1 MRPME
6 KIVGKEA
13 DKSQAMAGSQ
23 RHAPPDSGRVR
34 ANTIIAA
41 ALAVLEDG
49 KPRSAAA
56 LLRDGVA
63 SGAFRPS
70 QSADSLLA
78 DLARYIAHVTVRG
91 DQPEFVQDPKTH
103 EFRVNHPVDDWPEV
117 VLAPRPRNVA
127 PETLAV
133 ISEHLRNTATGTDPD
148 AFERAV
154 CDAFTLMG
162 FLATHIG
169 GNDAPDGTLDAP
181 LGPLG
186 YRAILECKTAR
197 SGVAVKVQP
206 SEPAKFREAHGA
218 TAAVIVAPD
227 VRQEAMFFGE
237 LKAHDVSFW
246 TIDDLIDALQN
257 DVDCYECRD
266 LFKAGPV
273 RERMRDLIWNRTH
286 GAEKR
291 ALVIRRML
299 QRQAFDAQRDL
310 VGRVRW
316 DEMPVLT
323 LDLAMVLVER
333 ALRIAGVSGG
343 ATRDEIRAAMD
354 DLVRSFDAV
363 AIPEKDGIIVRTAG
377 RSIAAPPA

>member
-1 MRPME
+1 
-6 KIVGKEA
+6 
-13 DKSQAMAGSQ
+13 
-23 RHAPPDSGRVR
+23 
-34 ANTIIAA
+34 
-41 ALAVLEDG
+41 VLEDG
-49 KPRSAAA
+49 KPRNAAA
-56 LLRDGVA
+56 LLRDGIA
-63 SGAFRPS
+63 SGAFQPS
-70 QSADSLLA
+70 LSENALFA
-78 DLARYIAHVTVRG
+78 DLTQYLGHVTLRG
-91 DQPEFVQDPKTH
+91 DQPEFVQDPKTR
-103 EFRVNHPVDDWPEV
+103 EFRVNHPIDDWPEV
-117 VLAPRPRNVA
+117 LLAPRPRNVA
-127 PETLAV
+127 PETLTV
-133 ISEHLRNTATGTDPD
+133 ISEVLRKTATGKDPV

-162 FLATHIG
+162 FFATHLG

-186 YRAILECKTAR
+186 YRAILECKSAR
-197 SGVAVKVQP
+197 SGVAENVLP

-218 TAAVIVAPD
+218 TAAVIVAPGIK
-227 VRQEAMFFGE
+227 QEAMFFGE

-246 TIDDLIDALQN
+246 TVDDLIGALRN
-257 DVDCYECRD
+257 DVDSYECRD
-266 LFKAGPV
+266 LFKGGPA

-316 DEMPVLT
+316 EEMPVLT

-343 ATRDEIRAAMD
+343 ATRDEIRAAMA
-354 DLVRSFDAV
+354 DLVYTFDAIS
-363 AIPEKDGIIVRTAG
+363 IPEKDGIIVRTAG
-377 RSIAAPPA
+377 RSISSVPLA